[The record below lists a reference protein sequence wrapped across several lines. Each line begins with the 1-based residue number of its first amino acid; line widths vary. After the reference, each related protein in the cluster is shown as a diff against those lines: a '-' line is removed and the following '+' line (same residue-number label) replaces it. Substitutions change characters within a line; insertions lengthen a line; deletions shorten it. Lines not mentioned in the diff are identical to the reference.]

1 MNTIK
6 FAPYNDFVT
15 EQHDVENATVDTVVI
30 DGVERRFYNPC
41 NLNVFITNT
50 CPNSCPFCINKGQTD
65 RVRMSDSTYY
75 EDLENALNRLSGVHL
90 EATITGGEPTYL
102 PERLVKTVRMLAAH
116 GVHERT
122 VSTTGYGL
130 LDKYEGKT
138 LFQHLIENGFTHNI
152 SISRMSTD
160 DWENDRML
168 SGNKYSPSRRN
179 IGNDELRRLATIA
192 KANGVQLR
200 TSTNLI
206 RGTAESHYVR
216 TYRQMLEFVDFQH
229 ELGIDSCLFREL
241 EGNNFKPILWIP
253 IEPFA
258 DLVKCSRDFTH
269 IKTIH
274 GMFYDIW
281 VGLYKSKVTGME
293 YIVKVYKNH
302 VVDADIIGSLSF
314 NHGVIRKGFH
324 GEEI

>member
-15 EQHDVENATVDTVVI
+15 EQHDVEHATVDTVVI

-50 CPNSCPFCINKGQTD
+50 CPNSCSFCINKGQTD
-65 RVRMSDSTYY
+65 QVRMSDSTYY

-152 SISRMSTD
+152 SISRMSSD

-168 SGNKYSPSRRN
+168 SGNKYSPRRRN

-200 TSTNLI
+200 TSTNLLA
-206 RGTAESHYVR
+206 GHVDSFKK
-216 TYRQMLEFVDFQH
+216 MLQFVDFQYGN
-229 ELGIDSCLFREL
+229 GIESCLFREL
-241 EGNNFKPILWIP
+241 EGKMQKMWTPIDWIADTVRIINDFKY
-253 IEPFA
+253 
-258 DLVKCSRDFTH
+258 VKTVN
-269 IKTIH
+269 
-274 GMFYDIW
+274 GMFYDIEQY
-281 VGLYKSKVTGME
+281 LYTSQATGME